1 MPRLG
6 VNEISQTERAI
17 IVGKLQSGLKQKLI
31 AQQHGISPSA
41 VSKIK
46 YKFIRIGDIGIEPT
60 GKGVSLQ
67 TKQSFVGVVLTELC
81 ESGGVVMK
89 PAIRRRGSSVEWNMF
104 WRSF

>member
-1 MPRLG
+1 MPRPG

-46 YKFIRIGDIGIEPT
+46 YKFIRTADVKNLPRSGRPKVTTDAEDRRIEHLA
-60 GKGVSLQ
+60 SRQ
-67 TKQSFVGVVLTELC
+67 RRLT
-81 ESGGVVMK
+81 SKISIQNVFSH
-89 PAIRRRGSSVEWNMF
+89 IF
-104 WRSF
+104 IIFID